1 MLWHQALLA
10 FAQRYKFELT
20 DEQRNQ
26 LKLLLRV
33 QQHHLITPEIRR
45 ELFTV
50 TNNDIGMSI
59 A

>member
-10 FAQRYKFELT
+10 FSQRYKFELT
-20 DEQRNQ
+20 EEQRNQ

-33 QQHHLITPEIRR
+33 QQHHLITSEIRR

-50 TNNDIGMSI
+50 TNNESSGIHI
-59 A
+59 